1 MEGTTFGQRIDWS
14 QLSASPSIPR
24 IMNEKSSSRKTKW
37 PVKAYANRT
46 FLNCSEARSI
56 RVQCELT
63 EPKHRLQENAVHNT
77 IVFFGSAR
85 IQSEAV
91 ARAHLEELERKGRA
105 AETPEE
111 EWKRE
116 LGMAR
121 SRVEMSAYY
130 EYARALARRLTE
142 WSMKIENPKHRFVVC
157 SGGGPGIMEAAN
169 RGAEEAGGKSIGFGI
184 SLPFEQQNNPYVT
197 RELNFE
203 FHYFFV
209 RKYWFLYHAESLVV
223 FPGGYGT
230 MDELFEM
237 LTLLQT
243 NKIEKYMPIV
253 LIGSGFWN
261 EVVNFERLCAHGV
274 ISEND
279 LKMFRILDS
288 VEEAEEFIV
297 SELSKIYLK

>member
-1 MEGTTFGQRIDWS
+1 
-14 QLSASPSIPR
+14 
-24 IMNEKSSSRKTKW
+24 
-37 PVKAYANRT
+37 
-46 FLNCSEARSI
+46 
-56 RVQCELT
+56 
-63 EPKHRLQENAVHNT
+63 
-77 IVFFGSAR
+77 
-85 IQSEAV
+85 
-91 ARAHLEELERKGRA
+91 
-105 AETPEE
+105 
-111 EWKRE
+111 
-116 LGMAR
+116 
-121 SRVEMSAYY
+121 
-130 EYARALARRLTE
+130 
-142 WSMKIENPKHRFVVC
+142 
-157 SGGGPGIMEAAN
+157 MEAAN

-184 SLPFEQQNNPYVT
+184 SLPLEQQNNPYVT
-197 RELNFE
+197 SELNFE

-209 RKYWFLYHAESLVV
+209 RKYWFLYHAKSLVV
-223 FPGGYGT
+223 FPGGFGT

-243 NKIEKYMPIV
+243 NKIEKYMPFV